1 MFRVFARG
9 FARLDLWLARHS
21 KRENLAIFC
30 LPLLLCIGVAF
41 AVVLPPID
49 ESYTQSQLH
58 LAREQDLANALA
70 EIPPNHANQELQETL
85 TYKRQLLQALK
96 ERAIKSATLAKKLG
110 TFTSNIRHSKEN
122 LTIQALGDVEMLEDI
137 IELLET
143 QHFVF
148 IQNLSISAPF
158 ASSLD
163 MRFDVLNFG
172 ERL

>member
-1 MFRVFARG
+1 MSRGFARG
-9 FARLDLWLARHS
+9 FAWLDLWLARHS
-21 KRENLAIFC
+21 RRENLAIFC
-30 LPLLLCIGVAF
+30 LPLLLCVGVAF
-41 AVVLPPID
+41 VVILPPID
-49 ESYTQSQLH
+49 ESYAQSQLH

-85 TYKRQLLQALK
+85 AYKRQLLQTLK
-96 ERAIKSATLAKKLG
+96 ERGIKSSALAKKLG
-110 TFTSNIRHSKEN
+110 AFTSNIRHSGEN
-122 LTIQALGDVEMLEDI
+122 LSIQALGDVEMLEDI

-148 IQNLSISAPF
+148 IQHLSISAPF

-172 ERL
+172 EKL